1 MLPVRRTKLDRCG
14 RRSARVRA
22 LVFVLCLVT
31 WRGPLPWLHD
41 HEVDQRIAAKDASL
55 SEHLA
60 AYHALSRG
68 HAEHGW
74 HVHMLLPFGRCPCP
88 HHEEHSAPVQDP
100 LSTYGTLMTKSVAV
114 PALDAASPAWC
125 LPSLLDAPADRHAVA
140 VLHPA
145 SSDALSFLSGLLAG
159 APLRA
164 VTGVALC

>member
-1 MLPVRRTKLDRCG
+1 MPLTCRIKHDRYG
-14 RRSARVRA
+14 RRPGRVRV

-41 HEVDQRIAAKDASL
+41 HEVDRRLAAKDSCL

-60 AYHALSRG
+60 AYHAISRG

-74 HVHMLLPFGRCPCP
+74 HLHMLLPFGRGPCS
-88 HHEEHSAPVQDP
+88 HHEDRSAPVRDP

-125 LPSLLDAPADRHAVA
+125 ILAMIDAPGNRLAVGA
-140 VLHPA
+140 LYP
-145 SSDALSFLSGLLAG
+145 SSPDTLSFLSGLLAE
-159 APLRA
+159 APLCA